1 MSKYSSNSMR
11 NCSVCN
17 STSASYHFGAIVC
30 RACAIF
36 FRRFVNRK
44 RINVYC
50 TCFLEKESPNQCRS
64 CRMEKCLAVGM
75 QSDQIHGPRDV
86 IGNPKTMKMIGGPNS
101 SSTPPEN
108 IYNLRIEPGIC
119 YRHLDRIHCTT
130 ENYRNLENTR
140 LSVFNKHP
148 NASKELDVHEF
159 SIEIMTD
166 IKLIWRLC
174 ETTFPEFNALCQ
186 QDKINQIFGPYWA
199 YRYENVNNPLVA
211 MGFDETEN
219 MALLGILLWDPGY
232 TNISESLAET
242 CHAMRKIIFRELN
255 SCYESSEDETTSRNF
270 FSILDSLSLIERA
283 EQKCR
288 EEIHL
293 CGVHKIEF
301 DQERKNMI
309 LWDKN

>member
-1 MSKYSSNSMR
+1 
-11 NCSVCN
+11 
-17 STSASYHFGAIVC
+17 
-30 RACAIF
+30 
-36 FRRFVNRK
+36 
-44 RINVYC
+44 
-50 TCFLEKESPNQCRS
+50 
-64 CRMEKCLAVGM
+64 MEKCLAVGM
-75 QSDQIHGPRDV
+75 QRDQIQGPRDV
-86 IGNPKTMKMIGGPNS
+86 IENPKKMKMIGGRNS
-101 SSTPPEN
+101 SFAPSEN
-108 IYNLRIEPGIC
+108 SYKLRIEPGIC

-186 QDKINQIFGPYWA
+186 QDKKTLFYNFIIKWNILELSIYSRKYNDPTKFYSPSGAVAKPADRFYENGKLSKNEINQIFGPYWA

-232 TNISESLAET
+232 TNINESLAET

-270 FSILDSLSLIERA
+270 FTILDSLSLIERA